1 MAEDEARELKS
12 PSPSSKKADQQPRRP
27 TARRQ
32 SVALEA
38 DGLAKL
44 QAGLQQAPEQ
54 AAAAKSA
61 GEAALKALT
70 STPDSKQDRPAQ
82 GGKNAQADI
91 VSARSDPLW
100 QYFYLTAMAHK
111 INKPFLA
118 QVPLTTEEVFALFQK
133 AKALPS
139 MSFEK
144 WPAFLLRELTHLSMA
159 GGYMQGAGKVVAP
172 NKKAKPAAKFTLT
185 SGLKNLAADL
195 TDSST
200 LATKSWKWTP
210 PTLDAGAAEPTPHFI
225 TIRHG
230 ANILAVLFDAKGLR
244 RWEHDPNVVEKD
256 YAFDLPGGLTGTCTA
271 IRLGTSCPDAREPF
285 FEYRVNYLCAC
296 CVCRPLHCNR
306 VLPGPNK
313 YDYTL
318 DVPGELINLADNP
331 SVATVNIDSIFIHH
345 ATVEGKGTAEAYI
358 LYEVTTILASMPE
371 GPGYVTRKRF
381 SEFDLLH
388 KLVKSS

>member
-1 MAEDEARELKS
+1 MTEDEARELKS
-12 PSPSSKKADQQPRRP
+12 PSPSSKKADQQPRKT

-61 GEAALKALT
+61 GEAALKALAST
-70 STPDSKQDRPAQ
+70 SDSKQDLPAK
-82 GGKNAQADI
+82 GAKNAQADI
-91 VSARSDPLW
+91 VNARSDPLW

-118 QVPLTTEEVFALFQK
+118 QIPLTTEQVFALFQK
-133 AKALPS
+133 AKGLPS

-159 GGYMQGAGKVVAP
+159 GGYMQGAGKVVAAP

-185 SGLKNLAADL
+185 SGLKNLAADI

-210 PTLDAGAAEPTPHFI
+210 PVLDAGEAEPTPHFI

-271 IRLGTSCPDAREPF
+271 IRLGTPCPMPSIY
-285 FEYRVNYLCAC
+285 FEYCVSLCAC
-296 CVCRPLHCNR
+296 CVYCPLHCVR
-306 VLPGPNK
+306 VPPGPNK

-318 DVPGELINLADNP
+318 DVPGQLINLADNP